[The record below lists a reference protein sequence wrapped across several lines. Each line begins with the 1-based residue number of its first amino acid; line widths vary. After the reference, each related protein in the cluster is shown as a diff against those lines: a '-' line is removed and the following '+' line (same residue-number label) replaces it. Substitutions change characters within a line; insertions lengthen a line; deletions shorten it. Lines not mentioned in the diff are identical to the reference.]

1 VDTKGFYERD
11 GWTRSDYGRIGV
23 FGGDEGSPNKG
34 FSSYLSSNGFNSK
47 GSSGLGSGSFSGG
60 AGFSSGAASGSGGS
74 GFFSMKGLGDAGGFA
89 GGNKGSGFILS
100 DTGGSSGPSNLGEG
114 SKGPG
119 DPVVSATPLPAAWTM
134 MLIGL
139 ALGLLVW
146 LRKSN
151 FSAIR
156 KRPGVA

>member
-1 VDTKGFYERD
+1 MDLRFCGSYPALASHQSQSFGEPVMRALFPPIVIFSAIFLAPCG
-11 GWTRSDYGRIGV
+11 YGNTLQPGPT
-23 FGGDEGSPNKG
+23 GPAPTEK
-34 FSSYLSSNGFNSK
+34 
-47 GSSGLGSGSFSGG
+47 
-60 AGFSSGAASGSGGS
+60 SSGAASGSGGS

>member
-60 AGFSSGAASGSGGS
+60 AGFSKIGGQS
-74 GFFSMKGLGDAGGFA
+74 FS
-89 GGNKGSGFILS
+89 
-100 DTGGSSGPSNLGEG
+100 E
-114 SKGPG
+114 
-119 DPVVSATPLPAAWTM
+119 AAWS
-134 MLIGL
+134 
-139 ALGLLVW
+139 
-146 LRKSN
+146 R
-151 FSAIR
+151 
-156 KRPGVA
+156 